1 MSKFAVGDR
10 VKIIP
15 DTQFHWQ
22 APGQVGTVIDP
33 DHLCDGGSWVSV
45 DWGNEYINAYPEG
58 ELVLVYESPF
68 AECEFSE
75 NDIEKAREIIN
86 GD

>member
-15 DTQFHWQ
+15 NTEFHYQ

-33 DHLCDGGSWVSV
+33 DSVDDTWVSV
-45 DWGNEYINAYPEG
+45 DWGNEYRNGYPVTD
-58 ELVLVYESPF
+58 LVLVYESPF

-75 NDIEKAREIIN
+75 DDIEKAREIIN

>member
-15 DTQFHWQ
+15 NTEFHYQ
-22 APGQVGTVIDP
+22 APGQVGTVIAP
-33 DHLCDGGSWVSV
+33 DSVDSTWVGV
-45 DWGNEYINAYPEG
+45 DWGNEYRNGYPATD
-58 ELVLVYESPF
+58 LVLVYESPF